1 MGDDMRKENI
11 SAYVGIFLIAA
22 VLSVLV
28 YSVLAPV
35 NVAARGRV
43 INGTNGTKTNGT
55 QTGLVGSYTNNAAV
69 PVTTTIAVTV
79 PVPGTGGVF
88 QNGQIVHFATTAPSN
103 CTSTIS
109 ALYNKYPEAVNAS
122 GATNCEIGVGIN
134 TAGMSPQYMISPAFA
149 GLSIYGQVG
158 WNSTP
163 QGYPTFNKT
172 VIVTSCGASTSP
184 SNCSATSITKY
195 FYSPGAS
202 VFEKTLGYTKGLFGE
217 PQGVMAKPAH
227 DLLIPGGVGST
238 LTETYLVRVAVF
250 DPNIFPNATTG
261 ACRQWVA
268 SNLTNPTGNCL
279 NNVAALAR
287 ALNTTDT
294 AVANANKNNIL
305 FLTKDIPS
313 YQATITI
320 YTMVNGTV
328 VGTTTKNVNAS
339 NTNVVKWVLL
349 SSAQTTTVAT
359 TTVPVAP
366 TSTVAQ
372 VGQSGQT
379 AGSNNNMLLYAG
391 VVIVVIIVIV
401 VAFVAMRRKK

>member
-1 MGDDMRKENI
+1 MRKENI

-22 VLSVLV
+22 VLSVIV
-28 YSVLAPV
+28 FSVLAPISAG
-35 NVAARGRV
+35 VAGRV
-43 INGTNGTKTNGT
+43 ITGNSTGSQQGRSGTYTTN
-55 QTGLVGSYTNNAAV
+55 SSV
-69 PVTTTIAVTV
+69 PQTTTIPVTL
-79 PVPGTGGVF
+79 PVPGMGGAF
-88 QNGQIVHFATTAPSN
+88 QNGQVVHFATTAPSN

-109 ALYNKYPEAVNAS
+109 ALYNNYPEAVNALA
-122 GATNCEIGVGIN
+122 ATNCEIGVGIN

-184 SNCSATSITKY
+184 SNCSATSTTKY

-202 VFEKTLGYTKGLFGE
+202 VFEKTLGYTNGVFGLPE
-217 PQGVMAKPAH
+217 GVMAKPAH
-227 DLLIPGGVGST
+227 DLLIGANVGQT

-261 ACRQWVA
+261 QCRQWVA

-279 NNVAALAR
+279 NNIAALAR

-305 FLTKDIPS
+305 FLTKGIPS
-313 YQATITI
+313 YQATITV
-320 YTMVNGTV
+320 YTIVNGTA

-359 TTVPVAP
+359 TTVPATVP
-366 TSTVAQ
+366 TSTIAQ

-379 AGSNNNMLLYAG
+379 AGSNNMLLYAG